1 MGFFATFWSWLNGQL
16 AAYIGDNT
24 SRLAGVLEPAV
35 VTAATIYV
43 MAWGYLHL
51 TGKIAEPLEDGIKRV
66 ALIALILGVG
76 LRLWL
81 YNTVIVDTF
90 YNAPAQLA
98 AAMLGASDPVGTI
111 DTIWDNGGAVAG
123 NLWDKGGLLS
133 GDFGFYLAG
142 AVVWCLIGV
151 LCVYAMFLI
160 ALSSIALAV
169 LLALGPLFIA
179 LLFFNATRRF
189 FTAWVGQLA
198 NYGLITVL
206 TVMVA
211 ALLLKIVQSYA
222 AQTAA
227 RGTAILTVDA
237 LNMMLIALLV
247 FLVLRQVMPI
257 ASALGRRRL
266 AQFLRYRQPRRRLG
280 DESCGRPGGACP
292 RRRGTFGGSQRERG
306 GPRRRTD
313 RARRGRAFRCR
324 ATTGEIGAANEQAPG
339 RVKYASH
346 TLFGTWL
353 NCLFDTHRTL

>member
-51 TGKIAEPLEDGIKRV
+51 TGKIAEPLEDGVKRV
-66 ALIALILGVG
+66 ALIALILGAG

-98 AAMLGASDPVGTI
+98 AAMLGASDPIGTI

-257 ASALGRRRL
+257 ASALT
-266 AQFLRYRQPRRRLG
+266 
-280 DESCGRPGGACP
+280 GGASLNS
-292 RRRGTFGGSQRERG
+292 FGIVSR
-306 GPRRRTD
+306 
-313 RARRGRAFRCR
+313 
-324 ATTGEIGAANEQAPG
+324 GAAWATRAAGGLAAPALGVAAPLAARSVSVAARGAGQTVRAAAVRSGQALG
-339 RVKYASH
+339 RN
-346 TLFGTWL
+346 WR
-353 NCLFDTHRTL
+353 NWRR